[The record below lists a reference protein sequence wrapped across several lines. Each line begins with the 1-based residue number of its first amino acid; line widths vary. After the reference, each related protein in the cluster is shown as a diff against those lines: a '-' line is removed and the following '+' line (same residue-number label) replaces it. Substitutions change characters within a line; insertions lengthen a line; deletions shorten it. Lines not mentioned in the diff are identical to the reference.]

1 MRYPLPRLGP
11 AVVLCLAGALGRST
25 WLSGSR
31 KRSRQQ
37 AAASSKS
44 QAQAM
49 GANPAA
55 DAAAVTTKAAE
66 AADKQAEADKL
77 REKRTII
84 FWAIASICGLGISGG
99 FGFFLLQSVSTTPVN
114 SFLDLAITGL

>member
-1 MRYPLPRLGP
+1 
-11 AVVLCLAGALGRST
+11 VT
-25 WLSGSR
+25 SGGSVPTV
-31 KRSRQQ
+31 
-37 AAASSKS
+37 AAAML
-44 QAQAM
+44 AVA
-49 GANPAA
+49 
-55 DAAAVTTKAAE
+55 AAAVTIKAVE

-114 SFLDLAITGL
+114 SFLVLAITGLTIGAGTKPLHDLITSMQVKASSAA